1 MFDTRAWRGA
11 VVGGD
16 GIEPPTSTELAEH
29 DPSRRRLLVLARRR
43 PLAVAQYAALSFRA
57 PPRTFTIVDIDFVA
71 ISTAM
76 LRHYAIRSQLMPGLG
91 W

>member
-1 MFDTRAWRGA
+1 MSAPEGKTDVPRGP
-11 VVGGD
+11 GHFRFW
-16 GIEPPTSTELAEH
+16 T
-29 DPSRRRLLVLARRR
+29 RRR
-43 PLAVAQYAALSFRA
+43 PLAVAQYAALSFWD

-71 ISTAM
+71 ISTAT

>member
-1 MFDTRAWRGA
+1 MT
-11 VVGGD
+11 VVGTKR
-16 GIEPPTSTELAEH
+16 TSRASLTMSVVQGKPEVAFRGH
-29 DPSRRRLLVLARRR
+29 QDRSRRR
-43 PLAVAQYAALSFRA
+43 PLAVAQYAALSFRD

-71 ISTAM
+71 ISTAT

>member
-1 MFDTRAWRGA
+1 MT
-11 VVGGD
+11 
-16 GIEPPTSTELAEH
+16 
-29 DPSRRRLLVLARRR
+29 RRR
-43 PLAVAQYAALSFRA
+43 PLAVAQYAALSFRD

-71 ISTAM
+71 ISTAT